1 MAKNRG
7 ASIVE
12 VTTPDGRREYWA
24 AAVPY
29 HKAIEAVRK
38 MIPADHVAE
47 LSLFRLPL
55 KLERLSP
62 GEVRKVDVVAP

>member
-7 ASIVE
+7 ASMVE

-38 MIPADHVAE
+38 MIPADHV
-47 LSLFRLPL
+47 
-55 KLERLSP
+55 
-62 GEVRKVDVVAP
+62 

>member
-1 MAKNRG
+1 MAKNRW
-7 ASIVE
+7 ASMVE

-24 AAVPY
+24 AAVPCY
-29 HKAIEAVRK
+29 NAVGAVRK
-38 MIPADHVAE
+38 MIPTDHVAE
-47 LSLFRLPL
+47 LSLFRLPS